1 MDDRNLLKRKKEPVR
16 EEVQVADSR
25 RDVFKGDPPKKE
37 ISLVERFYDAMLE
50 AFGGD
55 NTNQYFCL
63 TMPGTVVNKEDFVYD
78 VKQGK
83 PTLVADA
90 ESKLVNQLYDPC
102 RITNTH
108 NGRHLATQYLTAL
121 DVLTS
126 KLNPKIYDMKQ
137 MLRDLLNMPYE
148 YVSQEGETIKGTV
161 QQVFYKLYEDWV
173 DAKKEWNQLQLKER
187 RRLLDLYPENP
198 KKALNEYDEWY
209 QTVADGYLA
218 RLSAKMG
225 KILAVFSVNDMK
237 LIESIL
243 SSGAGAELEDARERV
258 MYARRTSPDGGYVY
272 PVTLNPSDWFNCL
285 DTDFDYVDMLE
296 APEAYAQKL
305 NLAKRK
311 LQSLNR
317 KLGTLSDLDQTAQYE
332 KALRDYEEKEEA
344 LDKAFGG
351 VNYLKDALMVAKS
364 LSGLGIGSNLLSA
377 TLDTAK
383 KTEQEELK
391 EGETPNITDELI
403 KKFLEG
409 YAKIDEQ
416 NQKLTK
422 ASNDL
427 SKAALEVMN
436 SKAASLQ
443 SAIKNL
449 QQQINDTKDEITELT
464 EKMKQ
469 AGNTPKEM
477 QGKLTPDVFSK
488 RFTQINLTL
497 TVSESLSETQ
507 KQAHSKEEK
516 VSVNCLFAG
525 YNGDDKHA
533 DSSLDSYQMDKSATV
548 EIGMLAM
555 KVDVERNWFEPG
567 VFLLTRDMY
576 NTSGELVSAAID
588 NKASLEEGLAKLR
601 DSNTLF
607 PCFSVGFLLVKD
619 VTIKVSMSETLSQ
632 TQKSEIAD
640 SSSKS
645 GGCLFFKY
653 NKSEASEE
661 SHEKCKTSFNGKE
674 MCIRIPGAQILGQF
688 MEITPPDMSKKLTD
702 EDLASEGDYSIADF
716 AEKCRQVIE
725 SQRKTNTTQ

>member
-1 MDDRNLLKRKKEPVR
+1 MEERSILKKKRGGDHQEA
-16 EEVQVADSR
+16 EEMAGMQNILQDT
-25 RDVFKGDPPKKE
+25 DPKKE
-37 ISLVERFYDAMLE
+37 ISLVERFYNAMME

-148 YVSQEGETIKGTV
+148 YITQEGEVIKGTV
-161 QQVFYKLYEDWV
+161 QQIFYMLYEDWI
-173 DAKKEWNQLQLKER
+173 DAKKDWNQMQLDEK
-187 RRLLDLYPENP
+187 RRLLNLYPEDP

-209 QTVADGYLA
+209 QTVADGYLT
-218 RLSAKMG
+218 RLSGKMG

-296 APEAYAQKL
+296 APEAYALKL
-305 NLAKRK
+305 NLAKKK

-317 KLGTLSDLDQTAQYE
+317 KLGALVGLDQTGKYE
-332 KALRDYEEKEEA
+332 TAVKNYEDKEAA
-344 LDKAFGG
+344 LDKAFGEI
-351 VNYLKDALMVAKS
+351 NYLKDALMVAKS
-364 LSGLGIGSNLLSA
+364 LSGLGIGSELLGA

-383 KTEQEELK
+383 KTEQAELK
-391 EGETPNITDELI
+391 QGDTPNITDELI
-403 KKFLEG
+403 KQFLAG
-409 YAKIDEQ
+409 YQEIDKQ
-416 NQKLTK
+416 NQELTK
-422 ASNDL
+422 ASNEL
-427 SKAALEVMN
+427 AKASLEVMN

-443 SAIKNL
+443 SAMKNL
-449 QQQINDTKDEITELT
+449 QSQIDETKDEITGLT
-464 EKMKQ
+464 DKMKQ

-488 RFTQINLTL
+488 RFTQVNLTL

-507 KQAHSKEEK
+507 KEAHSKNEK

-525 YNGDDKHA
+525 YNGDEKHA
-533 DSSLDSYQMDKSATV
+533 DSSLDNYQMDKSATV

-576 NTSGELVSAAID
+576 NTSGELVSTAID
-588 NKASLEEGLAKLR
+588 TKVSLEEGLAKLR

-619 VTIKVSMSETLSQ
+619 VTIKVSLSETLSQ
-632 TQKSEIAD
+632 TQKKEISD

-653 NKSEASEE
+653 NKSEASED

-674 MCIRIPGAQILGQF
+674 MCVRIPGAQILGQF

-702 EDLASEGDYSIADF
+702 KNLASEDEYSIADF

-725 SQRKTNTTQ
+725 SQRKSAAQ